1 MVCVVNMMC
10 SMIFVVF
17 CWKRSRWEG
26 PELRESVLVNGR
38 LMVCH
43 FWGCVEER
51 NRKQKVRDDRNC
63 CRQPRQEAT
72 AAGHIPLPTMP
83 LPQDRTA
90 AFPRICF
97 VSVSVFVIVFSD
109 VFWWMNVC
117 TAFLNAM
124 CCIVLFSSKVMSS
137 CNFGP
142 HNATLSSY
150 TLPSHSMKVQLECA
164 QSIQSKF
171 IFLIFVWM

>member
-1 MVCVVNMMC
+1 MVRVVDV
-10 SMIFVVF
+10 SSAMIFVVF
-17 CWKRSRWEG
+17 CWNRSWWES
-26 PELRESVLVNGR
+26 PELRESVLVSEGR
-38 LMVCH
+38 MVCH

-97 VSVSVFVIVFSD
+97 ASVSVYVIVFSD
-109 VFWWMNVC
+109 VF
-117 TAFLNAM
+117 
-124 CCIVLFSSKVMSS
+124 
-137 CNFGP
+137 
-142 HNATLSSY
+142 
-150 TLPSHSMKVQLECA
+150 E
-164 QSIQSKF
+164 
-171 IFLIFVWM
+171 

>member
-1 MVCVVNMMC
+1 MCCRYDVFYDFCSVLLEVVQMGV
-10 SMIFVVF
+10 SGA
-17 CWKRSRWEG
+17 E
-26 PELRESVLVNGR
+26 RELVNGG
-38 LMVCH
+38 LMVCP

-83 LPQDRTA
+83 LAQNRTA

-109 VFWWMNVC
+109 VF
-117 TAFLNAM
+117 
-124 CCIVLFSSKVMSS
+124 
-137 CNFGP
+137 G
-142 HNATLSSY
+142 
-150 TLPSHSMKVQLECA
+150 
-164 QSIQSKF
+164 
-171 IFLIFVWM
+171 

>member
-1 MVCVVNMMC
+1 MGE
-10 SMIFVVF
+10 SGA
-17 CWKRSRWEG
+17 E
-26 PELRESVLVNGR
+26 RECVLVSEGR
-38 LMVCH
+38 MVCH

-97 VSVSVFVIVFSD
+97 ASVSVYVIVFSD
-109 VFWWMNVC
+109 VF
-117 TAFLNAM
+117 
-124 CCIVLFSSKVMSS
+124 
-137 CNFGP
+137 
-142 HNATLSSY
+142 
-150 TLPSHSMKVQLECA
+150 E
-164 QSIQSKF
+164 
-171 IFLIFVWM
+171 